1 MSGPNVLRRSF
12 LIGVVLTVLLLL
24 GAPAALAADESS
36 PVKYNDD
43 NYSDGFSS
51 FHPHDCWRRFDM
63 IYYGGEVW
71 EAFVKGDKPG
81 SDAEIAVY
89 LARNKAEN
97 TPSSKPTHY
106 RVVEP
111 GQTWAWSDAG
121 DQRRPNLVRFASFRD
136 KLFLYIAKTY
146 DYNTGSILWQKQI
159 DPIAEKDVDG
169 TRWNPAGT
177 NIYSNRPGSS
187 TKSSRVIKGMVV
199 KVMNDTLYIFF
210 QYGGTRDLYL
220 ITSKDAITFSAPQKV
235 YTFAGNDCLLNG
247 DVVTRGS
254 DGAPLLAFLTKDDAS
269 GTTAGTIKL
278 WTFDPAV
285 TTNPVSAVE
294 STLPGHEVGSAGQFR
309 DATLVAGDVAGCTPY
324 GATNLQI
331 WAIGWGSGNVYHL
344 QYVFGADGKSGS
356 FYPAGLVDTGSASS
370 HVEAD
375 WRGYLAS
382 CMAPQQ
388 TADGSLQEY
397 ARVWWWG
404 STDTSD
410 AHGRSLKYAMD
421 YLQRLPSTNVDTS
434 SMEYSPAWVLQGVI
448 YGLPP
453 YYPNGTEI
461 SQLDSYY
468 KVLFGLEQSQAVSN
482 SVTSEKTL
490 SVSYKSEGILG
501 IPSSSMGLGWSN
513 AVQQTSSSTTTV
525 TQGSTLEWSPKT
537 KGSPPPEDGAQAWGV
552 FFVPTITNDRYH
564 VWAPDKTTD
573 LDVEL
578 YYTYIS
584 SGKNLIDKVFDKTD
598 PGSDALGAVVKNYW
612 TGTAAWP
619 NSKTYWD
626 PQWTG
631 SETLI
636 ASGSTDTYENILP
649 PLYWSASSGSATID
663 RYIALQNTTEQSKKC
678 TNTIDA
684 SVGAFGFSTSMSG
697 SLSIGSSTATTF
709 GQRLDVLYGLP
720 GWYASQID
728 PDNPPTDYND
738 YLKRMD
744 LYMYLLRAKTDQAF
758 WIPDGAKANGM
769 YGVENY
775 PWCITWHVNHWE
787 SQGATDQHG
796 TSGPSVAALFGNV
809 STDMARS
816 VPGNPDLRGR
826 LIARVEAIRAAHQ
839 DGREIRAAILLG
851 ALVDDIRARSG
862 RTVPATSARY
872 WLHFLRLARQTIMA
886 SDAVGPKTFA
896 TASSG
901 RVGRVVPL
909 RYRVTDDAS
918 RYTIATRVVVRNRA
932 GKAVKRFDLGPR
944 ATGTWHSVKWRPQ
957 ARGAYRFYVF
967 AEDLAGHTQVRVGS
981 TRVLV
986 K

>member
-1 MSGPNVLRRSF
+1 MSVLNVLRRS
-12 LIGVVLTVLLLL
+12 LLLGAGLTVLLLS
-24 GAPAALAADESS
+24 GASAALAADASS
-36 PVKYNDD
+36 PTSYNND
-43 NYSDGFSS
+43 NYSEGFSS
-51 FHPHDCWRRFDM
+51 VHPHNCWRGFDM

-71 EAFVKGDKPG
+71 QAFVKGDKPG
-81 SDAEIAVY
+81 SDDEIAVY

-111 GQTWAWSDAG
+111 NQSWAWSDAG
-121 DQRRPNLVRFASFRD
+121 DLRRPNLVRFASFRD

-159 DPIAEKDVDG
+159 DPIADKDVDG

-177 NIYSNRPGSS
+177 SIYSNRPGKGTSS
-187 TKSSRVIKGMVV
+187 PRVVKGMVV

-210 QYGGTRDLYL
+210 QYGGTKDLNL

-235 YTFAGNDCLLNG
+235 YTFTGNDCLLNG

-254 DGAPLLAFLTKDDAS
+254 DGAPLLAFVTKDDAS
-269 GTTAGTIKL
+269 GTTTGTIKL
-278 WTFDPAV
+278 WTYDPAA
-285 TTNPVSAVE
+285 TTNPVSAVA
-294 STLPGHEVGSAGQFR
+294 STLPGHDAGSAGQFR

-356 FYPAGLVDTGSASS
+356 FNPAGLVDAGSASS

-388 TADGSLQEY
+388 TADGSLQQY
-397 ARVWWWG
+397 ARIWWWG
-404 STDTSD
+404 STDVSD

-421 YLQRLPSTNVDTS
+421 YLKRLESASVDTS
-434 SMEYSPAWVLQGVI
+434 AMEYSPAWVLQGVI

-453 YYPNGTEI
+453 YYPNGTDI

-468 KVLFGLEQSQAVSN
+468 KILFGLEQSGVVSN

-490 SVSYKSEGILG
+490 SVSYKSEGIFG

-513 AVQQTSSSTTTV
+513 AVQQTSTSTSTV

-598 PGSDALGAVVKNYW
+598 PASDVLGQVVKDYW
-612 TGTAAWP
+612 TGTTPWP

-631 SETLI
+631 PETLVS
-636 ASGSTDTYENILP
+636 SGSTDTYENILP
-649 PLYWSASSGSATID
+649 PLFWSASSGSAAID
-663 RYIALQNTTEQSKKC
+663 RYIALQNTTEQSQKC
-678 TNTIDA
+678 TNTIDVSA
-684 SVGAFGFSTSMSG
+684 GAFGFSTSMSG

-709 GQRLDVLYGLP
+709 GQKLDVLYGLP
-720 GWYASQID
+720 GWYASEID
-728 PDNPPTDYND
+728 PNNPPKDYND

-744 LYMYLLRAKTDQAF
+744 VYMYLLRAKTDEAF
-758 WIPDGAKANGM
+758 WVPDGAKANGM

-775 PWCITWHVNHWE
+775 PWCITWHVNRWE
-787 SQGATDQHG
+787 SQGATDQHAA
-796 TSGPSVAALFGNV
+796 SGPSAATLVANT
-809 STDMARS
+809 STDIARNLAE
-816 VPGNPDLRGR
+816 NPKLRSA
-826 LIARVEAIRAAHQ
+826 LTARVE
-839 DGREIRAAILLG
+839 EIRTAYQGGRKVKAAILLG
-851 ALVDDIRARSG
+851 ALIDDIRARSG
-862 RTVPATSARY
+862 RTVPAVNARY
-872 WLHFLRLARQTIMA
+872 WMHFLKLAREAITA
-886 SDAVGPKTFA
+886 SDKAGPSTFA
-896 TASSG
+896 RTSRGNA
-901 RVGRVVPL
+901 GRVVPL
-909 RYRVTDDAS
+909 AYKVSDDFS
-918 RYTIATRVVVRNRA
+918 RYTSTTRLVVRDRA
-932 GKAVKRFDLGPR
+932 GKVVERIALGPKTTS
-944 ATGTWHSVKWRPQ
+944 AWHSVGWKPR
-957 ARGAYRFYVF
+957 ARGVYRYFVY
-967 AEDLAGHTQVRVGS
+967 ARDLAGHAQVSVGS
-981 TRVLV
+981 ARVLV
-986 K
+986 R